1 MNLGV
6 PPRCH
11 GLAAISVPSREQ
23 RRGLPLSTLSPTG
36 WGGQGLGFEYDHD
49 TRGLGSFTTVLG
61 GQYRRETR
69 GALVSR
75 RCLSKGAGPRCAP
88 VPRGPEA

>member
-61 GQYRRETR
+61 AVPAGDAR
-69 GALVSR
+69 GLGFQKVPLQGGGSQVR
-75 RCLSKGAGPRCAP
+75 PGAPRP
-88 VPRGPEA
+88 